1 MQTFLGK
8 TAAHIFGE
16 HPIEELK
23 DIAIVMPSQRG
34 VLYLKKE
41 LAILGDRPFLS
52 PSFFTIEEF
61 ALQMTDSTLIDPI
74 QLLLEAFA
82 CFKQVDEQVNFD
94 RFISWGQLML
104 KDFETLDM
112 YLVDPYQIFSFLS
125 EVKSIER
132 WGKEYGE
139 ENPEKFI
146 TPHTTSYFKL
156 FDHLLEVY
164 IRLHATLNAKGFVY
178 RGMAYRKLA
187 DYLAAGKALP
197 KTFKKIYFVGFNA
210 LSKGEEEIIR
220 LLIKNGMAQTLW
232 DADAYYVDNTFHRAG
247 TWLKKYSD
255 SSTNEFLSRGP
266 FQWKTS
272 DLLDKP
278 KRVEILGLAN
288 PSAQVFVAMDI
299 IRKWQQEYGTEE
311 QVALVLADESLLD
324 QVMLYV
330 GEFKERLNITMGY
343 SLKKTQVFS
352 LVNLWWD
359 LQKQSVQGKFSVS
372 TFKSVCS
379 HGLIDLYIQQKSKV
393 QKRDFKK
400 DLNELYSKTDLY
412 VGSDKISALASELPI
427 LKYLFA
433 TNFNSFVD
441 ILKYQETLLELILKS
456 IPDQEWD
463 EEAEAVKQALAVI
476 ESLLKSFEADDFV
489 SIASGK
495 VLLTQL
501 LSQQKLT
508 FVGAENRSL
517 HVMGL
522 LETRTL
528 DFDRVIVLSMNE
540 GSLPG
545 TRKRES
551 LIPLDIANM
560 AHFSLPTFTQADA
573 VASYH
578 FYRLLQRPREVVL
591 CYVQSSDKS
600 GVKEMSRFIKQIKH
614 DWKRK
619 NPLIEIHEPWIEFSA
634 HEADFERND
643 GSVEKSPVI
652 LDKIKGKLANS
663 GLSTSALTMFSTCSL
678 KYFYAQILG
687 MRKEKQLE
695 DELGADVF
703 GTWVHKVLEIVDQEV
718 VENYDGVYDRVNLAE
733 VVSGLDGYLEKA
745 MKSIQEK
752 EGVFELEKGFNF
764 VLKEVAKT
772 LLESY
777 YSKSDFSKNTK
788 IIDLESTLT
797 INLKILWGQEHLDVK
812 VTGRIDRL
820 DVLDNREIR
829 IIDYK
834 TGKVERSELKSG
846 ELGLRNSILSGELKP
861 KILQLWLYKFLL
873 ASELVHVSEKNEQV
887 LAGLSLQ
894 SHSIKPGIISFR
906 NLKEGVLSDEEHDLW
921 FESGPN
927 WDQFLQESQ
936 DVIQGW
942 VHQILDVNT
951 KFEKTKEVSDCQY
964 CDFKVICQRE
974 L

>member
-1 MQTFLGK
+1 
-8 TAAHIFGE
+8 
-16 HPIEELK
+16 
-23 DIAIVMPSQRG
+23 
-34 VLYLKKE
+34 
-41 LAILGDRPFLS
+41 
-52 PSFFTIEEF
+52 
-61 ALQMTDSTLIDPI
+61 LI
-74 QLLLEAFA
+74 
-82 CFKQVDEQVNFD
+82 NF
-94 RFISWGQLML
+94 
-104 KDFETLDM
+104 
-112 YLVDPYQIFSFLS
+112 
-125 EVKSIER
+125 
-132 WGKEYGE
+132 
-139 ENPEKFI
+139 
-146 TPHTTSYFKL
+146 
-156 FDHLLEVY
+156 
-164 IRLHATLNAKGFVY
+164 
-178 RGMAYRKLA
+178 
-187 DYLAAGKALP
+187 
-197 KTFKKIYFVGFNA
+197 
-210 LSKGEEEIIR
+210 
-220 LLIKNGMAQTLW
+220 
-232 DADAYYVDNTFHRAG
+232 
-247 TWLKKYSD
+247 
-255 SSTNEFLSRGP
+255 
-266 FQWKTS
+266 
-272 DLLDKP
+272 
-278 KRVEILGLAN
+278 
-288 PSAQVFVAMDI
+288 
-299 IRKWQQEYGTEE
+299 
-311 QVALVLADESLLD
+311 
-324 QVMLYV
+324 
-330 GEFKERLNITMGY
+330 
-343 SLKKTQVFS
+343 
-352 LVNLWWD
+352 WWD

-372 TFKSVCS
+372 LFKSVCS
-379 HGLIDLYIQQKSKV
+379 HGLIDLYIQQKSKA

-400 DLNELYSKTDLY
+400 DLNELYSKIDLY

-433 TNFNSFVD
+433 PSFNAFVS
-441 ILKYQETLLELILKS
+441 ILKCQETLLELILKS
-456 IPDQEWD
+456 IPDQQWD
-463 EEAEAVKQALAVI
+463 QEAEAVKQALAVI
-476 ESLLKSFEADDFV
+476 ESLIHSFEADDFV

-495 VLLTQL
+495 IVLTQL

-619 NPLIEIHEPWIEFSA
+619 NPLIEIHEPWIDFSA

-652 LDKIKGKLANS
+652 LDKIKSKLANS
-663 GLSTSALTMFSTCSL
+663 GLSTSSITMFSTCSL

-703 GTWVHKVLEIVDQEV
+703 GTWVHKVLELVDKEV
-718 VENYDGVYDRVNLAE
+718 LENYEGVYDRVNLAD
-733 VVSGLDGYLEKA
+733 VVLGLDGYLEKA
-745 MKSIQEK
+745 MALIQEK
-752 EGVFELEKGFNF
+752 EGVFEVEKGFNF

-777 YSKSDFSKNTK
+777 YSKSNFSKNTK
-788 IIDLESTLT
+788 IIDLESVLT
-797 INLKILWGQEHLDVK
+797 ANLKVAWEQEILDVK
-812 VTGRIDRL
+812 LTGRIDRL
-820 DVLDNREIR
+820 DVLEGREIR

-834 TGKVERSELKSG
+834 TGKVEKLELKSG
-846 ELGLRNSILSGELKP
+846 ELGLRNSILTGELKP
-861 KILQLWLYKFLL
+861 KILQLWLYKYLL
-873 ASELVHVSEKNEQV
+873 ASELLHVSPKNEKTFE
-887 LAGLSLQ
+887 GLSLQ
-894 SHSIKPGIISFR
+894 THSIKPGIISFR

-921 FESGPN
+921 FESGLI
-927 WDQFLQESQ
+927 WDSFLLDSQ
-936 DVIQGW
+936 AVIEGW
-942 VHQILDVNT
+942 VHKILDVNT

>member
-1 MQTFLGK
+1 
-8 TAAHIFGE
+8 
-16 HPIEELK
+16 
-23 DIAIVMPSQRG
+23 
-34 VLYLKKE
+34 
-41 LAILGDRPFLS
+41 
-52 PSFFTIEEF
+52 
-61 ALQMTDSTLIDPI
+61 
-74 QLLLEAFA
+74 
-82 CFKQVDEQVNFD
+82 
-94 RFISWGQLML
+94 
-104 KDFETLDM
+104 
-112 YLVDPYQIFSFLS
+112 
-125 EVKSIER
+125 
-132 WGKEYGE
+132 
-139 ENPEKFI
+139 
-146 TPHTTSYFKL
+146 
-156 FDHLLEVY
+156 
-164 IRLHATLNAKGFVY
+164 
-178 RGMAYRKLA
+178 
-187 DYLAAGKALP
+187 
-197 KTFKKIYFVGFNA
+197 
-210 LSKGEEEIIR
+210 
-220 LLIKNGMAQTLW
+220 
-232 DADAYYVDNTFHRAG
+232 
-247 TWLKKYSD
+247 
-255 SSTNEFLSRGP
+255 
-266 FQWKTS
+266 
-272 DLLDKP
+272 
-278 KRVEILGLAN
+278 
-288 PSAQVFVAMDI
+288 
-299 IRKWQQEYGTEE
+299 
-311 QVALVLADESLLD
+311 
-324 QVMLYV
+324 
-330 GEFKERLNITMGY
+330 MGY

-352 LVNLWWD
+352 LINFWWD
-359 LQKQSVQGKFSVS
+359 LQKQSVQRKFSVS

-393 QKRDFKK
+393 QKRDFKRE
-400 DLNELYSKTDLY
+400 LNELYTKTDLY
-412 VGSDKISALASELPI
+412 IPSDKISALASELPI

-433 TNFNSFVD
+433 PSFNAFVA
-441 ILKYQETLLELILKS
+441 ILKCQETLLESILKS
-456 IPDQEWD
+456 IPDQQWD

-495 VLLTQL
+495 ILLTQL

-634 HEADFERND
+634 NEADFERND

-652 LDKIKGKLANS
+652 LDKIKSKLASS

-703 GTWVHKVLEIVDQEV
+703 GTWVHKVLEIVDKEV
-718 VENYDGVYDRVNLAE
+718 LENYDGVYDRVNLEE

-777 YSKSDFSKNTK
+777 YSKSNFSKNTQ

-797 INLKILWGQEHLDVK
+797 TKLKVLWGQELLDVK

-927 WDQFLQESQ
+927 WDQFLQDSQ
-936 DVIQGW
+936 EVIQGW

>member
-1 MQTFLGK
+1 MHTFLGK

-82 CFKQVDEQVNFD
+82 CFKQVDNQVDFD

-112 YLVDPYQIFSFLS
+112 YLVDPAQIFSFLS

-132 WGKEYGE
+132 WGQEYGE
-139 ENPEKFI
+139 DHPEKFI
-146 TPHTTSYFKL
+146 TPHTKSYFKL

-164 IRLHATLNAKGFVY
+164 IRLHTSLEDQGFVY

-187 DYLAAGKALP
+187 DDLSAGKALP

-232 DADAYYVDNTFHRAG
+232 DADAYYVDNAFHRAG

-255 SSTNEFLSRGP
+255 SSSNEFLSRGP

-278 KRVEILGLAN
+278 KRLEILGLAN

-299 IRKWQQEYGTEE
+299 IRKWQQEFGSEE

-352 LVNLWWD
+352 LINLWWD

-372 TFKSVCS
+372 SFNSVCS
-379 HGLIDLYIQQKSKV
+379 HRLIDHYVQHKSKLA
-393 QKRDFKK
+393 KRDFKK
-400 DLNELYSKTDLY
+400 DLNTLYTKTDLY
-412 VGSDKISALASELPI
+412 VSSDTILALASDLPI
-427 LKYLFA
+427 LKDLFA
-433 TNFNSFVD
+433 PSLHSFVA
-441 ILKYQETLLELILKS
+441 ILKRQENLLDLILKS
-456 IPDQEWD
+456 IPDQAWD

-489 SIASGK
+489 SAASGK
-495 VLLTQL
+495 ILLTQL

-508 FVGAENRSL
+508 FEGSENRSL

-578 FYRLLQRPREVVL
+578 FYRLLQRPREVIL

-600 GVKEMSRFIKQIKH
+600 GVKEMSRFIKQIKY
-614 DWKRK
+614 DWKQK
-619 NPLIEIHEPWIEFSA
+619 NPLIEIHEPWIEFSNK
-634 HEADFERND
+634 EADFVRND
-643 GSVEKSPVI
+643 GSIKKSSAI
-652 LDKIKGKLANS
+652 IDKIIRHLARS
-663 GLSTSALTMFSTCSL
+663 GLSTSAITMFSTCSL
-678 KYFYAQILG
+678 KYYYAQILG

-703 GTWVHKVLEIVDQEV
+703 GTWVHKVLELVDEKV
-718 VENYDGVYDRVNLAE
+718 LENQDGVYDRINLSE
-733 VVSGLDGYLEKA
+733 VVLDLDQYLDEA
-745 MKSIQEK
+745 MALIQER
-752 EGVFELEKGFNF
+752 EGVFEFEKGFNF

-777 YSKSDFSKNTK
+777 YSKFNFSKNTK
-788 IIDLESTLT
+788 LIALEAELT
-797 INLKILWGQEHLDVK
+797 TNLKVRWGQELLDVK
-812 VTGRIDRL
+812 ITGRIDRL
-820 DVLDNREIR
+820 DVLDGREIR

-846 ELGLRNSILSGELKP
+846 EMGLRNSILSGELKP
-861 KILQLWLYKFLL
+861 KLLQLWLYKFLF
-873 ASELVHVSEKNEQV
+873 ASELLDVSPKNVKRFE
-887 LAGLSLQ
+887 GLSFE

-906 NLKEGVLSDEEHDLW
+906 NLKEGVMGDEDHNLW
-921 FESGPN
+921 FEPGQN
-927 WDQFLQESQ
+927 WDGFLVDSKN
-936 DVIQGW
+936 VIEAW
-942 VHQILDVNT
+942 VQQILDVNT
-951 KFEKTKEVSDCQY
+951 TFEKTKEVSDCQY